1 MRNFA
6 AVISFNNKNNNMMK
20 KLSYLA
26 LSLVTICLFSCGNK
40 SAADQAHVDSLETS
54 LVESTA
60 DNQQLNEFLTVVATA
75 LDSIEMQE
83 TQLYNTGSESPVPNQ
98 AKIKSQ
104 LSHLKETL
112 KSQRERIGQLEKQM
126 KLDADNAKK
135 LQRVVTA
142 LKNQLADKEKQIASL
157 EEEIADKNITIDGLR
172 NYMSQLRQQNTQQQE
187 VIESQSQTMQAQDQ
201 QLNEAYI
208 IMATKSALKDAGLL
222 KGGFLKKSKID
233 INSIDK
239 NLAMT
244 IDIRKT
250 TEINIDSKHVKVLSQ
265 TPTEAYTIEKGN
277 EKSVLRIS
285 NPTRFWSVTRFLI
298 IQTD

>member
-1 MRNFA
+1 
-6 AVISFNNKNNNMMK
+6 MK

-201 QLNEAYI
+201 QRNRLFDRKGTGPLHEPKGKENQHQARE
-208 IMATKSALKDAGLL
+208 MHDEFDRNGLL
-222 KGGFLKKSKID
+222 LEPGINGKEQRGCIYGFPFPKCVCKDFPKQNNRKPAEQQDKKMIK
-233 INSIDK
+233 K
-239 NLAMT
+239 
-244 IDIRKT
+244 RVFF
-250 TEINIDSKHVKVLSQ
+250 E
-265 TPTEAYTIEKGN
+265 
-277 EKSVLRIS
+277 
-285 NPTRFWSVTRFLI
+285 
-298 IQTD
+298 

>member
-20 KLSYLA
+20 KLSYLV

-233 INSIDK
+233 INNVDK

-265 TPTEAYTIEKGN
+265 MPTDAYTIENGK

>member
-1 MRNFA
+1 
-6 AVISFNNKNNNMMK
+6 MK

-265 TPTEAYTIEKGN
+265 MPTDAYTIEKGN